1 MPKINV
7 NITLDKEAKAKG
19 EKEAAKVKFKKKIT
33 GRYSLSAFVNDYLLS
48 L

>member
-19 EKEAAKVKFKKKIT
+19 EKEAIKVRHKRKIT
-33 GRYSLSAFVNDYLLS
+33 KIYGLSALINDYLMS